1 MTTPETITA
10 PHRNT
15 ATQEPTMTEA
25 TDTAT
30 ATQEMQSVTYDAR
43 IRLVRRSGAANAC
56 ATAQEW
62 YDRERA
68 EYDALYS
75 VFGVSTHRP
84 KMHHF
89 RAEFPLMDP
98 ARIHY
103 GTIYSYGYVD
113 GIDGEF
119 S

>member
-1 MTTPETITA
+1 
-10 PHRNT
+10 
-15 ATQEPTMTEA
+15 MTEA
-25 TDTAT
+25 TAT
-30 ATQEMQSVTYDAR
+30 VTNDTQEMQRVEYDAR
-43 IRLVRRSGAANAC
+43 IRLVRRSGATNAC

-89 RAEFPLMDP
+89 VAEFPLMDP

-103 GTIYSYGYVD
+103 GTPGISGWVD